1 MYVIVCE
8 TPFGGMEYIVN
19 MTEEYVECTRSIS
32 QAKIYDSKE
41 SAEKQLNF
49 CGFANNNKFHVKEIV

>member
-1 MYVIVCE
+1 MYVILCE
-8 TPFGGMEYIVN
+8 TPFGGTEYIVN
-19 MTEEYVECTRSIS
+19 MTEGYVDCTRSIS

-49 CGFANNNKFHVKEIV
+49 CGFTDNKKFHVQEIL